1 MRWPLPVLVPVV
13 GGAVLLAVGALLPWA
28 EAESTQASFS
38 ENGLDGLGAVAL
50 LAGILVVLAIA
61 LDAARRR
68 ARRRA

>member
-13 GGAVLLAVGALLPWA
+13 GGAVLLAVGAFLPWA

-61 LDAARRR
+61 LDAA
-68 ARRRA
+68 ARRVRWRA